1 MSHSETLRLGLLGAA
16 NIGRQFTAALVGSQK
31 VAVTAVASREA
42 GKAATYAAENGIP
55 RWHDRYEALLADQE
69 IDAIY
74 LPLPNN
80 LHAEWAIRALEAGK
94 HVLCEKPLAL
104 KAAEASAMFETARR
118 TGRVLVEA
126 YPWLAQP
133 QTARLRA
140 LLAEGA
146 IGAVRQ
152 IAVSFSA
159 PFSDPG
165 NIRLR
170 PESGGGALLDLGS
183 YCVSLLRIVAG
194 ACATSVTASAD
205 WAETGV
211 DRGMVAT
218 FAFADGLT
226 ATLNCSFA
234 AAYQRQAV
242 IHGTEGSLVTTFRNH
257 APGPDAEPMRLWQGG
272 ALTAQPVEMASPG
285 VNGFRAEA
293 EAFADAVRL
302 GTPHWTGATEAE
314 SLDIARMLD
323 AVAASARS
331 GTAITL
337 PAAG

>member
-1 MSHSETLRLGLLGAA
+1 MTRMTPLRLGLLGAA
-16 NIGRQFTAALVGSQK
+16 NIGRQFNAALAGSEK
-31 VAVTAVASREA
+31 VIVDAVASRGADRAAAYA
-42 GKAATYAAENGIP
+42 GENGIP
-55 RWHDRYEALLADQE
+55 RWHDSYEALLADQG

-80 LHAEWAIRALEAGK
+80 LHAEWAMRALEAGK

-104 KAAEASAMFETARR
+104 NAAEVAAMFDTARR
-118 TGRVLVEA
+118 TGMMLAEA

-133 QTARLRA
+133 QTARLRE

-146 IGAVRQ
+146 IGTVRQ
-152 IAVSFSA
+152 IAVGFSA

-234 AAYQRQAV
+234 ASYQRQAM
-242 IHGTEGSLVTTFRNH
+242 IHGSEGSLVTTFRNH
-257 APGPDAEPMRLWQGG
+257 APGRDAEPMRLWRGG
-272 ALTAQPVEMASPG
+272 ALTTQSVEIASPG
-285 VNGFRAEA
+285 VNGFLAEA
-293 EAFADAVRL
+293 EAFADAIRL
-302 GTPHWTGATEAE
+302 GRQHWTGATETE

-323 AVAASARS
+323 AIAASARS

-337 PAAG
+337 SAAG